1 MPDIAD
7 NSRRRIIELK
17 DSIALLLAGP
27 GCGKT
32 HILARRIVYART
44 QGVPWSKMLCLTF
57 TNRAARHMRQRV
69 AESLGT
75 VPTELF
81 AGNLH
86 RFCLR
91 FLFVNSIIPDDT
103 TVLDD
108 DDRTAFVAALIGTD
122 NNAVIKDFLAK
133 AIYVYQTD
141 HNHPDHLVRRIASPI
156 TDDDWQNIS
165 KFTQFKADNHLID
178 YDDILLQ
185 AYTALLRPDAAV
197 MDMTSYSWVQV
208 DEVQDLTPL
217 QLAIIEGVT
226 CRIKPTVLYMGDEQ
240 QAIFSFAG
248 AGGRALDRIKN
259 RCAGHIFYLRRN
271 FRAPGYLVE
280 FCNSIAHRCLGIPV
294 DMLPIVEP
302 HTESHSCLSSLI
314 CPEKEL
320 TEAAAHRVKAWL
332 RNGLSDIAVL
342 VRTNAEGRQ
351 LADYFAAQEIPFFL
365 VGASDSF
372 HSVSFKTVWAH
383 LAVVAQPWTAR
394 PWARLLHQCGVVR
407 TLSGADKIVR
417 LLRQNGICPSELL
430 DFGHPGPVE
439 QCASIHQGQTIVV
452 IDTETTGLDTASDD
466 IVQLAAVKFSYGD
479 ETLSEE
485 SLNIFISSTKPLPQN
500 VGGRPNPLLK
510 IYPAADKRSPEEAFS
525 AFATFVDD
533 ADFIVGHNL
542 DFDLAIIAANIS
554 RKTTLPL
561 PALLQQFNS
570 CTIDTLAVSR
580 RLAPNRKHH
589 TLADALA
596 AAGLSA
602 ANEET
607 HTAIADAR
615 STATL
620 LLALIPRAT
629 ARVGAI
635 SHLKSDLRI
644 ARAAAMFA
652 RRYGPFYQQSRT
664 MLADTAGTASLRQ
677 LMADAASF
685 FVSNGY
691 ITSVPHLSHILQ
703 LVDKITPASTNISS
717 QLQNTL
723 YELITYNQSDLLA
736 DDIVKAPV
744 TITTIHKAKGL
755 EMDNVIIYNAA
766 QRFDDDTAHA
776 RLLYV
781 AASRARRRLCIHRS
795 ISTDD

>member
-1 MPDIAD
+1 MPDTAD
-7 NSRRRIIELK
+7 STRRRIIELK

-32 HILARRIVYART
+32 HILARRIVHARAN
-44 QGVPWSKMLCLTF
+44 GVPWPKMLCLTF
-57 TNRAARHMRQRV
+57 TNRAARNMRRRV
-69 AESLGT
+69 AESLGA
-75 VPTELF
+75 VPSELF
-81 AGNLH
+81 TGNIH

-91 FLFVNSIIPDDT
+91 FLFVNALIPDDT

-108 DDRTAFVAALIGTD
+108 DDRTAFIAGLIGTD
-122 NNAVIKDFLAK
+122 NKAAIKDFVAK
-133 AIYVYQTD
+133 AIYVYQID
-141 HNHPDHLVRRIASPI
+141 NNHPDHLVRRLASPI
-156 TDDDWQNIS
+156 VDDDWLNIS
-165 KFTQFKADNHLID
+165 KFVQFKADNHLID
-178 YDDILLQ
+178 FDDILLQ
-185 AYTALLRPDAAV
+185 AYTALLRPDAA
-197 MDMTSYSWVQV
+197 DLAMTDYSWVQV

-217 QLAIIEGVT
+217 QLAIIESVT
-226 CRIKPTVLYMGDEQ
+226 CRINPTVLYMGDEQ

-280 FCNSIAHRCLGIPV
+280 FCNSIAHRHLGIPV

-302 HTESHSCLSSLI
+302 HNGSHSCLSTLS

-320 TEAAAHRVKAWL
+320 DKAAAHRVKAWL

-342 VRTNAEGRQ
+342 VRTNAEGQ
-351 LADYFAAQEIPFFL
+351 KLAEYFAAQEIPFFL
-365 VGASDSF
+365 VGSSDSF
-372 HSVSFKTVWAH
+372 HTVPFKTLWAH

-430 DFGHPGPVE
+430 DLGHPGPVE
-439 QCASIHQGQTIVV
+439 QCAAIHHGQTIVAL
-452 IDTETTGLDTASDD
+452 DTETTGLDTASDD
-466 IVQLAAVKFSYGD
+466 IVQLAAVKFRYD
-479 ETLSEE
+479 DNTYCEE
-485 SLNIFISSTKPLPQN
+485 SLNIFISSDKPLPQN
-500 VGGRPNPLLK
+500 VGGLTNPLLK
-510 IYPAADKRSPEEAFS
+510 IYPAADKKTPEEAFS
-525 AFATFVDD
+525 ALAAFVDD
-533 ADFIVGHNL
+533 ADLIVGHNL
-542 DFDLAIIAANIS
+542 NFDLAIIAANIS

-561 PALLQQFNS
+561 PALLQPFNS
-570 CTIDTLAVSR
+570 CTIDTLAVCR
-580 RLAPNRKHH
+580 RFAPNSKHH

-596 AAGLSA
+596 AAGISS
-602 ANEET
+602 ANEDA
-607 HTAIADAR
+607 HTAISDAS

-620 LLALIPRAT
+620 FRALIPRAK
-629 ARVGAI
+629 ARVGSI
-635 SHLKSDLRI
+635 THLKSDSRI

-652 RRYGPFYQQSRT
+652 RRYGPFYKKTRAL
-664 MLADTAGTASLRQ
+664 LADTAGTTSLRR

-685 FVSNGY
+685 FVDNGY
-691 ITSVPHLSHILQ
+691 ISPIPNLNHILQ
-703 LVDKITPASTNISS
+703 LVDKISPVSKHISY
-717 QLQNTL
+717 QLQSTL

-736 DDIVKAPV
+736 DDIVKAPI

-755 EMDNVIIYNAA
+755 EMDNVIIYNDA

-795 ISTDD
+795 MSSDD